1 MSSSPICVLFA
12 SAVLS
17 LAPLARAQFL
27 PGMPVVP
34 PPVPHPSLGARLGG
48 SRAPSQPVG
57 CGAPV
62 GPAATP
68 PPPETTGVQVAGKE
82 LKQAIAA
89 VTALEWFDDLAAA
102 RARSAAAGKPILLLQ
117 ALGDLEGVA

>member
-34 PPVPHPSLGARLGG
+34 PPVPHPSLGALLGG

-62 GPAATP
+62 GPAT
-68 PPPETTGVQVAGKE
+68 PETAGVQVAGKA

-102 RARSAAAGKPILLLQ
+102 KARSAAAGKPILLLQ
-117 ALGDLEGVA
+117 ALGDLEGFA

>member
-34 PPVPHPSLGARLGG
+34 PPVPHPSLGALLGG
-48 SRAPSQPVG
+48 SRAPSPPVG

-102 RARSAAAGKPILLLQ
+102 KARSAATGKPILWLQ
-117 ALGDLEGVA
+117 SLGDLEGFA

>member
-34 PPVPHPSLGARLGG
+34 PPVPHPSLGALLDG
-48 SRAPSQPVG
+48 SRAPSQPAG

-62 GPAATP
+62 GPATT

-102 RARSAAAGKPILLLQ
+102 KARSAAAGKPILLLQ
-117 ALGDLEGVA
+117 ALGDLEGFA